1 MLKNKASNNNWLNG
15 LVTGIYLD
23 MQYLIYLNQRA
34 LLVLMRWTHWTNH
47 SIISSTY
54 DRIVCAVALFTI
66 SRRDADG

>member
-1 MLKNKASNNNWLNG
+1 MKNQASNNNWPNG

-34 LLVLMRWTHWTNH
+34 LLMLMRWINWTNH

-54 DRIVCAVALFTI
+54 DRSVCAMALFT
-66 SRRDADG
+66 SLRRDVDA